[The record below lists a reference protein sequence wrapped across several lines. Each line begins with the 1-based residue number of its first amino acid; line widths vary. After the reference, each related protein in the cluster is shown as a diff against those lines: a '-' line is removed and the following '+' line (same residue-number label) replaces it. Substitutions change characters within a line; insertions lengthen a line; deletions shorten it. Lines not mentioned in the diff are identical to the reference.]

1 MRVQTEALLNRKY
14 KHRRGA
20 LPWTARVDLES
31 PTTQKDG
38 WQRLAQAATATEEMK
53 PTGQLANPSEWLSN
67 PLRVRRGPGA
77 ANAKGSPRES
87 ERTERCRK
95 ILLQL
100 RALEPERD
108 KTG

>member
-1 MRVQTEALLNRKY
+1 MWVQTEALLNRKLY
-14 KHRRGA
+14 FRVYFCI
-20 LPWTARVDLES
+20 LPRTARVDLES

-53 PTGQLANPSEWLSN
+53 PTGQLANLSERLSN

-95 ILLQL
+95 IL
-100 RALEPERD
+100 
-108 KTG
+108 

>member
-20 LPWTARVDLES
+20 HPWTARVDLES

-67 PLRVRRGPGA
+67 PLRPGA
-77 ANAKGSPRES
+77 ANAKESPRES

-95 ILLQL
+95 ILWQL